1 MTNRTDPRVVLYTQ
15 QQLDDE
21 IERVLETRGGM
32 SLIAISVWCLLG
44 LVTGLA
50 GGYLLR
56 GL

>member
-1 MTNRTDPRVVLYTQ
+1 MTNQPDPRVVLYTQ

-21 IERVLETRGGM
+21 IERVLETHGTM
-32 SLIAISVWCLLG
+32 SLIAIGVWCLLG

-50 GGYLLR
+50 GGYFLR